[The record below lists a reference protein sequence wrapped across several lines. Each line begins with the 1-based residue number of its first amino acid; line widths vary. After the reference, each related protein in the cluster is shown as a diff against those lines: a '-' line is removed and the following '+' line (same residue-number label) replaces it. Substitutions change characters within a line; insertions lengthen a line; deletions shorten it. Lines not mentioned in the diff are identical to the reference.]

1 MAEDSYMD
9 DEILT
14 TDEAI
19 QFTRMGRQSF
29 QKYYRG
35 LGLKLESNNVTYRK
49 SDLLARWGELKDGDH
64 GRV

>member
-1 MAEDSYMD
+1 MNVD

-19 QFTRMGRQSF
+19 QFTRMGKQSF

-35 LGLKLESNNVTYRK
+35 AWLEARIEQRDLPEKRFACPLG
-49 SDLLARWGELKDGDH
+49 
-64 GRV
+64 

>member
-9 DEILT
+9 DKILT

-19 QFTRMGRQSF
+19 QFTRMGKQSF

-35 LGLKLESNNVTYRK
+35 LGLKLESNSVTYRK